1 MRYVAP
7 PLTLGLAGLMIS
19 HGAVLADQI
28 IWDCRMAPD
37 GRDWQCYKDGQL
49 VQDPVQAEAG
59 APDAASSPTGQ
70 TITPT
75 PDSTDP
81 SRPAPPMA
89 DIPQPI
95 PDQPPVGTTR
105 PVSTP
110 TIAEPPPKVEPGPR
124 AASPTPAASAMAA
137 DLDGAPDTPEP
148 PASQPAMTPPPG
160 GQEAM
165 RAFDSGEMPDL
176 LDGTQ
181 KTPGPETNPEPAS
194 AAEPEIE
201 SAPASVPERKT
212 SPAPAAMAADAP
224 MIAASP
230 PEAKLKPISGGLDAG
245 IDWGSCSRIEGTP
258 SLRLSSGG
266 DGATGAIEIVA
277 DGAVAQ
283 ISPQQVA
290 FSGNVQLIRGDL
302 IMQAD
307 ELALDRDAGMVDA
320 RGNVLL
326 RHPDIRIA
334 GSTARYQL
342 ETGQG
347 QVEQASYRIIPM
359 RARGDADHA
368 ELLGDGQSR
377 FRNINYTTCQPGET
391 DWLLTA
397 EALELDQTEGLG
409 TASNATLRFHGV
421 PVLYVPTF
429 TFPIDDRR
437 RSGLL
442 VPSMGYSDSRGLDL
456 SVPYY
461 LNLAENY
468 DLTLTPRLMSKRGLM
483 LGGEFRFLTET
494 TEGTLAAEY
503 LPNDR
508 DYDGNSDDRGAVSLR
523 SNSWFNNR
531 TNAQLRLNYV
541 TDNDYL
547 TDLGT
552 SLAATSATHLERA
565 GDLRYYADT
574 WDLLGRVQY
583 YQTIDD
589 AIESEDR
596 PYSRLPQ
603 LLLNLED
610 PDGISGT
617 TYHLGAEYVNFH
629 RTDSMR
635 GHRVTLAP
643 GISLP
648 LRETWG
654 FVEPKLGAR
663 YVGYDL
669 SDPDPGIDDS
679 ASTLTGV
686 FSLDSGLNFDRSA
699 DWFGTDTTQTLEPR
713 LFYLYVPEKDQ
724 DEQAVFDTGVFDF
737 NFDNLFRENRFNGPD
752 RIGDANQMT
761 LALTSRMISDETG
774 AELLKASVGQIL
786 YFEDREVTLPG
797 ETIADDSSSAYVAE
811 LAAQLGGGWYT
822 RAGLQWDP
830 HDSNTDQSLAQLGY
844 RDQENRVFNA
854 AYRLRDGVTEQ
865 TDLAF
870 YWPLNEQI
878 SLVGRHNYSL
888 QDSRLLEALAGIEY
902 GECCWRLRAVA
913 RKYTD
918 DTGNDHNMSF
928 LIQLELNGLGRFG
941 DDIDQVLERGIYGY
955 TTDQ

>member
-1 MRYVAP
+1 
-7 PLTLGLAGLMIS
+7 
-19 HGAVLADQI
+19 
-28 IWDCRMAPD
+28 MAPD
-37 GRDWQCYKDGQL
+37 GRNWQCYKDGQL
-49 VQDPVQAEAG
+49 AQDPVRAETAT
-59 APDAASSPTGQ
+59 PDAASPATGQ
-70 TITPT
+70 TITAT

-95 PDQPPVGTTR
+95 QDQPPVGTTL
-105 PVSTP
+105 PAPAP
-110 TIAEPPPKVEPGPR
+110 TIAEPPPKVEPGPQK
-124 AASPTPAASAMAA
+124 ASPTPAASAVAA
-137 DLDGAPDTPEP
+137 ELESATETPEP
-148 PASQPAMTPPPG
+148 QVSQPAITPPPDG
-160 GQEAM
+160 RDAM

-176 LDGTQ
+176 MDSTQ
-181 KTPGPETNPEPAS
+181 KTPGPETPPKPQT

-201 SAPASVPERKT
+201 AAPARVPERET
-212 SPAPAAMAADAP
+212 SPAPDAVAADTLVV
-224 MIAASP
+224 AASS
-230 PEAKLKPISGGLDAG
+230 PEPKLKPISGGLDAG
-245 IDWGSCSRIEGTP
+245 IDWGSCSRIHGAP
-258 SLRLSSGG
+258 RLSLSPEG
-266 DGATGAIEIVA
+266 DGATDAIEIVA

-302 IMQAD
+302 LMQAD
-307 ELALDRDAGMVDA
+307 ELALDRNAGVVDA
-320 RGNVLL
+320 RGDVLL

-334 GSTARYQL
+334 GSAARYQL

-409 TASNATLRFHGV
+409 TASHATLRFHGV

-429 TFPIDDRR
+429 TFPIDNRR

-442 VPSMGYSDSRGLDL
+442 VPSIGSSDNRGLDL

-508 DYDGNSDDRGAVSLR
+508 EYEGDSDDRGAVSLR

-565 GDLRYYADT
+565 GDLQYHADT

-589 AIESEDR
+589 AIPSEDR

-603 LLLNLED
+603 LLFTLED

-629 RTDSMR
+629 RSDSMG

-648 LRETWG
+648 LRKTWG

-669 SDPDPGIDDS
+669 TDPDPGIDAS

-699 DWFGTDTTQTLEPR
+699 NWFGTGTTQTLEPR
-713 LFYLYVPEKDQ
+713 LFYLYVPEEDQ
-724 DEQAVFDTGVFDF
+724 DEQAVFDTGAFDF

-774 AELLKASVGQIL
+774 AELLRASFGQIL

-797 ETIADDSSSAYVAE
+797 ETIADDSSSAYAAE
-811 LAAQLGGGWYT
+811 LTAQLGGGWYT

-830 HDSNTDQSLAQLGY
+830 HDSNTDQSLVQLGY
-844 RDQENRVFNA
+844 RDQEDRVFNA

-865 TDLAF
+865 PDLAF
-870 YWPLNEQI
+870 HLHVSEQI
-878 SLVGRHNYSL
+878 SLVARHNYSL
-888 QDSRLLEALAGIEY
+888 QESRLLEALAGIEY
-902 GECCWRLRAVA
+902 SECCWRLRAVA
-913 RKYTD
+913 RRHTD
-918 DTGNDHNMSF
+918 NTGNDHNMSF